1 MSTPTPFTADA
12 HFSDAWLT
20 LREPADH
27 RARDAQLTHAAD
39 HWLAQRANSTATLV
53 DLGCGSGS
61 NLRYLAPR
69 LRTPQHWL
77 LVDHDASLLE
87 HARSRCDELVSA
99 AGEPIQLTTQEATLA
114 QALDDALD
122 GADLITASALFDL
135 VSAEW
140 IDALAARCREFGCA
154 VLFTLSVDG
163 EIHFQ
168 DSAGMT
174 LEDNDDRFVFDTLAA
189 HQQRDKGV
197 GEALGTLAPSY
208 LKQAFLR
215 HGYHLREAPSAW
227 RLGRETWPL
236 IDALMAGWRTA
247 LLEQAPAQATRI
259 ENWYRTRLSALDA
272 GRLMLTLGHRD
283 LLALPPESTPGM
295 SFDTSFETSVAPSQD
310 RPA

>member
-1 MSTPTPFTADA
+1 MNTSSSLAADA
-12 HFSDAWLT
+12 HFSDTWLT
-20 LREPADH
+20 LREPVDH

-39 HWLAQRANSTATLV
+39 HWLTQRASASPSATLV

-69 LRTPQHWL
+69 LHAPQRWR
-77 LVDHDASLLE
+77 LVDHDPSLLA
-87 HARSRCDELVSA
+87 HARSRCDTLASA
-99 AGEPIQLTTQEATLA
+99 ASEPVQLTVHEATLA
-114 QALDDALD
+114 QALDEALT
-122 GADLITASALFDL
+122 GADLVTASALFDL

-140 IDALAARCREFGCA
+140 IDALAARCRELGCA

-168 DSAGMT
+168 DSAGKT
-174 LEDNDDRFVFDTLAA
+174 LEDGDDRFVFDTLAA
-189 HQQRDKGV
+189 HQQRDKGA
-197 GEALGTLAPSY
+197 GEALGTLAPTY

-215 HGYHLREAPSAW
+215 HGYHLREASSPW

-236 IDALMAGWRTA
+236 VDALMAGWRTA

-283 LLALPPESTPGM
+283 LLALPPDSPPGM
-295 SFDTSFETSVAPSQD
+295 SFDTSFETSQD